1 MGAYILIDWKHKAID
16 VFEGDSMPA
25 IVTNGLT
32 KKFGGLVA
40 VDHVNLEI
48 EDGELFGLL
57 GPNGAGKTTFIHML
71 STILPPTEGTAKVAG
86 FDIRDGADSVRAA
99 IGIVF
104 QDPSLDNRLTGREN
118 LDFHGRMYGLTKKQR
133 DERISKVLELV
144 GLKDRADS
152 LVETYSSGMKRRLEM
167 ARGLMHRPKILFL
180 DEPTLGLDAQ
190 TRRNIWDYIQ
200 MLNDVENVTIIL
212 TTHYIEEADY
222 LCDRVAIIDY
232 GKIIALGKSEALK
245 DELKGDIVSLKVG
258 EPEKYLKILK
268 GKKLV
273 EDGKIVDGL
282 LHLRVGN
289 GEEAI
294 PKLIEV
300 VRRRGDQVHAA
311 SLRRPTLEDVFIH
324 YTGRA
329 IREEAPEN
337 MARLRARLW
346 GRR

>member
-1 MGAYILIDWKHKAID
+1 
-16 VFEGDSMPA
+16 MPA
-25 IVTNGLT
+25 IVTRGLT
-32 KKFGGLVA
+32 KKFGDLVA
-40 VDHVNLEI
+40 VDHIDLEI
-48 EDGELFGLL
+48 EEGELFGLL

-86 FDIRDGADSVRAA
+86 SDIREGADSIRAA

-118 LDFHGRMYGLTKKQR
+118 LDFHGRMYGLTKEQR

-190 TRRNIWDYIQ
+190 TRRSIWDYIR
-200 MLNDVENVTIIL
+200 MLNDIENVTIIL

-222 LCDRVAIIDY
+222 LCNRVAIIDH
-232 GKIIALGKSEALK
+232 GKIVALDKPGALK
-245 DELKGDIVSLKVG
+245 DRLKGDVVSINISD
-258 EPEKYLKILK
+258 PEKYLSIFRKS
-268 GKKLV
+268 KLV
-273 EDGKIVDGL
+273 KGAKIVDGTL
-282 LHLRVGN
+282 YLQVSS
-289 GEEAI
+289 GERAI
-294 PKLIEV
+294 PKLIDLANKH
-300 VRRRGDQVHAA
+300 GGQVHTV
-311 SLRRPTLEDVFIH
+311 SLSRPTLEDVFIH

-329 IREEAPEN
+329 IREEAPSN
-337 MARLRARLW
+337 QARIARIAKAHGLR
-346 GRR
+346 

>member
-1 MGAYILIDWKHKAID
+1 
-16 VFEGDSMPA
+16 MPA
-25 IVTNGLT
+25 IVTKGLT
-32 KKFGGLVA
+32 KRFGDLVA
-40 VDHVNLEI
+40 VDHIDLEI
-48 EDGELFGLL
+48 EEGELFGLL

-71 STILPPTEGTAKVAG
+71 STILPSTEGTANVAG
-86 FDIRDGADSVRAA
+86 SDIRESADSVRAS

-118 LDFHGRMYGLTKKQR
+118 LDFHGRMYGLTKEQR
-133 DERISKVLELV
+133 DERIGKVLELV

-167 ARGLMHRPKILFL
+167 ARGLMHRPEILFL

-190 TRRNIWDYIQ
+190 TRRSIWEYIR

-232 GKIIALGKSEALK
+232 GKIIALGRPEALK
-245 DELKGDIVSLKVG
+245 DELKGDIVSLKVE
-258 EPEKYLKILK
+258 EPEKYLGVLK
-268 GKKLV
+268 GNELV

-282 LHLRVGN
+282 LHLRVDN

-300 VRRRGDQVHAA
+300 VRGRGDQVYAA

-324 YTGRA
+324 YTGRV
-329 IREEAPEN
+329 IREEAPES
-337 MARLRARLW
+337 MARLRARFW